1 MFYVAYNIYGR
12 LRLPATLIFEKLL
25 TGVSA
30 VNQFF
35 LSWWTAVG
43 DAASMASDNVGEIVQ
58 LLDPLDSTN
67 TVLDDV
73 LITLTGVFA
82 LVPGA
87 GFLFGDVDA
96 LSEKWTAFAQVRP
109 V

>member
-1 MFYVAYNIYGR
+1 M
-12 LRLPATLIFEKLL
+12 
-25 TGVSA
+25 
-30 VNQFF
+30 
-35 LSWWTAVG
+35 
-43 DAASMASDNVGEIVQ
+43 GEIVQ

-87 GFLFGDVDA
+87 GFLFDDVDA
-96 LSEKWTAFAQVRP
+96 FTEKWTAFAQVRP
-109 V
+109 FLGLLFSCSKLLFKVMSQDYLVLQTAR